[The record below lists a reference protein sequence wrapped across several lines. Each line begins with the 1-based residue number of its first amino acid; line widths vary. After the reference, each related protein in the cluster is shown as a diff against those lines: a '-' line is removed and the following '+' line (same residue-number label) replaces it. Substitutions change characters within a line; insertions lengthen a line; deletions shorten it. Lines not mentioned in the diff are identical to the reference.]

1 VTEPPVAELA
11 LSCPRCGF
19 DQTPPII
26 ECARC
31 GVLFS
36 RLADGPRQPPP
47 AFRHEVP
54 RPSSLEP
61 EAKRAV
67 AIGFG
72 IALVTL
78 AVPFLRFIMSYLI
91 ILVHE
96 LGHTLTGWVFGY
108 PSIPAFDFRYG
119 GGVTS
124 HDQRQIVIVALVLAG
139 IAWGLH
145 HYRNHR
151 PALVVVSTA
160 LFAYGI
166 AAFTPLHSLLMTFMG
181 HGTELIF
188 AGIFFYRALSG
199 SAVRIP
205 VERPLYA
212 FLGFFITISCI
223 RFAGGLIFDPLTRI
237 LYEDAKGGG
246 HWMDFSV
253 IAEQYLGVQ
262 LSLVAWF
269 FLPCCLIPPLGA
281 FLFHRYRK
289 SVLIGLGRLLQPES
303 GRQGT

>member
-1 VTEPPVAELA
+1 V
-11 LSCPRCGF
+11 
-19 DQTPPII
+19 
-26 ECARC
+26 
-31 GVLFS
+31 
-36 RLADGPRQPPP
+36 
-47 AFRHEVP
+47 
-54 RPSSLEP
+54 EP

-72 IALVTL
+72 IALVAL

-96 LGHTLTGWVFGY
+96 LGHALAGWVFGY

-124 HDQRQIVIVALVLAG
+124 HDQRQIAIVVLVLAG
-139 IAWGLH
+139 IAWGLY

-151 PALVVVSTA
+151 PAFIAVAITLVV
-160 LFAYGI
+160 YGI
-166 AAFTPLHSLLMTFMG
+166 VAFSPLHSLLMTFMG

-199 SAVRIP
+199 SAVKIP

-212 FLGFFITISCI
+212 FLGFFITISGI
-223 RFAGGLIFDPLTRI
+223 WFARGLIFDPLARI

-253 IAEQYLGVQ
+253 IAEQFLGVD

-269 FLPCCLIPPLGA
+269 FLLCCLTPPLAA
-281 FLFHRYRK
+281 FLFHRYRE
-289 SVLIGLGRLLQPES
+289 SVLLGLGRLLQPES
-303 GRQGT
+303 GRHGT